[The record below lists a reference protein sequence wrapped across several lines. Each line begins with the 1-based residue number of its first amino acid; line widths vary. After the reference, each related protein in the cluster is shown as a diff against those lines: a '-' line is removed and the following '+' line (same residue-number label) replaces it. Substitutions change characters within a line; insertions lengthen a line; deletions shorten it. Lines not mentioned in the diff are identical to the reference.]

1 MNKLNEFKSLLYN
14 NQLEKALY
22 LLETNQVNKQ
32 EAKLIIE
39 DYLNK
44 KDSLIYS
51 IIQCFQKS
59 SKKS

>member
-1 MNKLNEFKSLLYN
+1 MNKLNEFKSLLHN

-44 KDSLIYS
+44 KDSLLYS
-51 IIQCFQKS
+51 IICFLKS
-59 SKKS
+59 LKK